1 MKLTPEQRRIARAIL
16 EHADDGLVALTHVA
30 GLDPAT
36 AWVGADM
43 RGVVC
48 AGNVT
53 GFVFRDADL
62 RGADFRRARGKTAAM
77 FEGAVADGRTRG
89 LPPSQP
95 AAPRP
100 DFDSARV
107 REMVLAGEAIPTAWV
122 PFVTELDVSFSNI
135 ADVAPLAGL
144 TALQSL
150 DLGGT
155 RVSDVARLAGL
166 TALQSL
172 DLRLTRVTD
181 VAPLVGL
188 TALQRLDLTGTWVSD
203 VAPLAGLTALQS
215 LSLWGTPVRDVAP
228 LARLTALQ
236 SLDLS
241 GTPVRDVAPLAGL
254 IALQRLN
261 LIGTPVNDIAPLAGL
276 TALQSLDLT
285 ATRVSDVAP
294 LAGLRN
300 LQIRGAPVRRAR
312 GKRTR
317 AVRKDGKVETRRSD
331 DLSS

>member
-150 DLGGT
+150 DLRLT
-155 RVSDVARLAGL
+155 RVSDVAPLAGL
-166 TALQSL
+166 T
-172 DLRLTRVTD
+172 V
-181 VAPLVGL
+181 
-188 TALQRLDLTGTWVSD
+188 LQRLDLSGTGVSD
-203 VAPLAGLTALQS
+203 VVPLARLTALQYLSLHFTRVSDVTPLAWLTALQELRLNNTSVKDVSPLASLAALRILWLDETCVSDVSPLAGLTALQS
-215 LSLWGTPVRDVAP
+215 LSLRGT
-228 LARLTALQ
+228 Q
-236 SLDLS
+236 
-241 GTPVRDVAPLAGL
+241 
-254 IALQRLN
+254 
-261 LIGTPVNDIAPLAGL
+261 
-276 TALQSLDLT
+276 
-285 ATRVSDVAP
+285 VSDVSP
-294 LAGLRN
+294 LAGLRHLMIAN
-300 LQIRGAPVRRAR
+300 PPDGAPARRAR

-317 AVRKDGKVETRRSD
+317 AFRKDGKVETRRSD